1 MKDEEYAQYLADLMA
16 EGIGEGLDQFD
27 SLLRM
32 TEIPESAIQRGT
44 SKTWA
49 SFPTQELIRR
59 LRDNNH

>member
-32 TEIPESAIQRGT
+32 TEIPESAIKTGT
-44 SKTWA
+44 NKTWA
-49 SFPTQELIRR
+49 SLPTEELIRR
-59 LRDNNH
+59 IRANNH